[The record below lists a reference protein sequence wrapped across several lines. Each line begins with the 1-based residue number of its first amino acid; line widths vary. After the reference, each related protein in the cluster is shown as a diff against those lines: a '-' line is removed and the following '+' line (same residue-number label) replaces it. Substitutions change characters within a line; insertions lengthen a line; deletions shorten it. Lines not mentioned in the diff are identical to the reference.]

1 MSVSSEG
8 TPNNPQ
14 DPFHY
19 APRRTNPRLS
29 SVSASTG
36 ETPFDRPARPEL
48 VRRATTPSS
57 SLSAEL
63 EQAVFES
70 LRRQMDPEII
80 PEPPAVEGRFWRRA
94 WLGVGA
100 AVGVA
105 ATAAALFVTL
115 ATRDESGASFPAV
128 AASTAQDDATKPAL
142 AQFRSLI
149 AANSANA
156 ANTANAAN
164 EDNQAGTHEQS
175 ERLLRQFMQWRQK
188 TNLGDQA
195 R

>member
-1 MSVSSEG
+1 MSGLSEG

-29 SVSASTG
+29 SVGASIG

-48 VRRATTPSS
+48 VRRVTPSS

-105 ATAAALFVTL
+105 ATAAALFVTF
-115 ATRDESGASFPAV
+115 ATRDESGASLPAV

-164 EDNQAGTHEQS
+164 EDNQAGNHEQS